1 MSYTAALLGVKIVKI
16 HTQSTMDTN
25 STTIPEDDD
34 VTMTSVEE
42 KSGILKDHDDMIA
55 ADQSESGGVQFRSR
69 NSIEEV
75 QRISRISNYNLEEVV
90 NCWGDSNDRKLR
102 KQELRQA
109 ALDMQHTRRMSDN
122 TSFTTLGIADKVGEG
137 RLLKKQN
144 RKTATTAVLDEQD
157 LQVHEG
163 MYDAK
168 LLSDVYSVT
177 TVAAKKAAKESAEAL
192 HDEVRKF

>member
-55 ADQSESGGVQFRSR
+55 ADQSESGCVQFRSR